1 MLDLAE
7 ETEKLAQLIARKV
20 GKTPEDVVREAVEV
34 SARAAG
40 VAPARRQLSRDEL
53 IAGMKAISD
62 RCAALPVYDPRTP
75 DEILGY
81 DEHGLPT

>member
-20 GKTPEDVVREAVEV
+20 GKTPADVVREAVEA

-40 VAPARRQLSRDEL
+40 VIPARRQLSRDEL
-53 IAGMKAISD
+53 IAGMKAKSD
-62 RCAALPVYDPRTP
+62 RCAALPVHDSPLCDRRRVAQAL
-75 DEILGY
+75 DQ
-81 DEHGLPT
+81 